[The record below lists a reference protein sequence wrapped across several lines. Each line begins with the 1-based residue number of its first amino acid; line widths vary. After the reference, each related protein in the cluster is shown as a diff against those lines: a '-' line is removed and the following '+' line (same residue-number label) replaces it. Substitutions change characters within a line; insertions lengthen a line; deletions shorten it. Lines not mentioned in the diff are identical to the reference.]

1 MASSKRSSPLPRIVF
16 RLTAPAISAAADV
29 ACGTSP
35 TKRSC
40 GKSSAGY
47 RMPCG
52 ASAALQWSLCLFCP
66 PPATHATAIR
76 LSFPLGRAI
85 PAAIPAFLRRAAI
98 LSFPAGIVPCS
109 RWFSARSP
117 HGYVIMPMHIILPS
131 TMSKPGK
138 ACCGIFICVR
148 RPPMAALCFALS
160 SMAIKCPMPGTS
172 PGKRGNSSLPS
183 PPYC

>member
-52 ASAALQWSLCLFCP
+52 ASAAMRWNRCRSYP
-66 PPATHATAIR
+66 PLAMTVTAIR
-76 LSFPLGRAI
+76 RNSPLAGMKT
-85 PAAIPAFLRRAAI
+85 AAIPAFLRRAAI
-98 LSFPAGIVPCS
+98 PLSPAGIVPSSLLC
-109 RWFSARSP
+109 SARLP
-117 HGYVIMPMHIILPS
+117 DGCAAMPMRTVSPSMMKEPQGAAAASLSASGGRRWQHYALP
-131 TMSKPGK
+131 
-138 ACCGIFICVR
+138 CHQWR
-148 RPPMAALCFALS
+148 
-160 SMAIKCPMPGTS
+160 
-172 PGKRGNSSLPS
+172 
-183 PPYC
+183 